1 MTDQTVEETKDAGSD
16 EAQVEKTEQPAQT
29 DQPEGD
35 SLKDKV
41 EDVVDSVK
49 DKFTG
54 GDDKDDA
61 GEKDDAKQE

>member
-1 MTDQTVEETKDAGSD
+1 MTDQTVEETKDAGTD
-16 EAQVEKTEQPAQT
+16 EAQVQQT

-35 SLKDKV
+35 SIKEKV

-54 GDDKDDA
+54 GDKADDVDKADD
-61 GEKDDAKQE
+61 KQ

>member
-1 MTDQTVEETKDAGSD
+1 MTDQTVEETKDAGTD
-16 EAQVEKTEQPAQT
+16 EAQVQQT

-35 SLKDKV
+35 SIKDKV

-54 GDDKDDA
+54 GDKADDVDKADD
-61 GEKDDAKQE
+61 KQ

>member
-16 EAQVEKTEQPAQT
+16 EVQADQTEQA

-41 EDVVDSVK
+41 EDAVDTVK

-54 GDDKDDA
+54 GDKAED
-61 GEKDDAKQE
+61 GEQADAKE